1 MGAAHTATVTV
12 CICIIHSTSE
22 GLLIGLVGGSQK
34 PPVKGRGGHN
44 YHRRHNN
51 VGIEII
57 SFMLAWDISDR
68 LVYPSGEQAGLQTN
82 VISYNHVHHVQS
94 SLGAMHS
101 EFVLKSSCT
110 N

>member
-12 CICIIHSTSE
+12 CICIMHSTSE

-68 LVYPSGEQAGLQTN
+68 LAYPSGEQTGLQTN
-82 VISYNHVHHVQS
+82 VISYYHHTEVTQCLWS
-94 SLGAMHS
+94 PCILILS
-101 EFVLKSSCT
+101 
-110 N
+110 